1 MQRETLPRI
10 VAATAL
16 AAAIALTLTPSAQA
30 APAAPHKSAIEGT
43 NERPAEGSLADARA
57 EAERVRATVDRMQ
70 AEIEALTEDYDAN
83 RAALDQA
90 IAADLAGRRALEDS
104 DAAVAA
110 AQTQM
115 DERARAA
122 YQRGPIS
129 GIEGFLHARDWHE
142 MLEVSVAVDS
152 AAEADRSAIDT
163 LTGQRAR
170 AAATGERL
178 AANREGRQRLDAEL
192 AAQRTRIEQRV
203 AAMTSYLARVDAR
216 VKTLVEQERQRQEA
230 ARRAAIA
237 RQLAAQAAG
246 AVPAVGWQVGGA
258 AGPVTPATEAQAA
271 QAVSW
276 AMAQMGK
283 PYQWGATGPD
293 TFDCSGL
300 VGRAWAAVGINLPR
314 TSREQ
319 FLAGAPV
326 QRLAD
331 LRPGDLVFFGATAAT
346 IHHVGMYVGDG
357 QMVEAP
363 HTGAVVRLA
372 SIGRPDLIGAVRP
385 GA

>member
-1 MQRETLPRI
+1 MQRQTFPRI
-10 VAATAL
+10 AAASAL
-16 AAAIALTLTPSAQA
+16 AAAIALSLAPSAQA
-30 APAAPHKSAIEGT
+30 APKQPAPH
-43 NERPAEGSLADARA
+43 RPAIEGSLADARA
-57 EAERVRATVDRMQ
+57 EAKRVRATVDRMQ

-83 RAALDQA
+83 QAALDQA
-90 IAADLAGRRALEDS
+90 IAADLAGRHALEDA

-110 AQTQM
+110 AQAQM
-115 DERARAA
+115 DQRARAA

-152 AAEADRSAIDT
+152 AAEADRSTIDT
-163 LTGQRAR
+163 LSSRRAQ
-170 AAATGERL
+170 AQAQGERL
-178 AANREGRQRLDAEL
+178 AENRERRQRLDAEL
-192 AAQRTRIEQRV
+192 AAQRARIEQRV
-203 AAMTSYLARVDAR
+203 AALNSYLAQVDAR
-216 VKTLVEQERQRQEA
+216 VKTLVEQERRRQEA

-237 RQLAAQAAG
+237 RQLAAQAAARAAG
-246 AVPAVGWQVGGA
+246 AAIPAGGWQIGGA

-319 FLAGAPV
+319 FTAGSPV
-326 QRLAD
+326 RGLAD
-331 LRPGDLVFFGATAAT
+331 LRPGDLVFFGATAAS

-363 HTGAVVRLA
+363 HTGAFVRLA
-372 SIGRPDLIGAVRP
+372 SIGRPDLIGAIRP
-385 GA
+385 GI